1 MFYAKD
7 VRNDRVFAFLN
18 QQARD
23 AAVFGNVEPLTCIN
37 KRDARELMK
46 NYIICSYASRNLEEF
61 VAAVSLAREIREEN
75 LVEWYMRLV

>member
-7 VRNDRVFAFLN
+7 VRNDRVYAFHN

-37 KRDARELMK
+37 KRDAREIMK
-46 NYIICSYASRNLEEF
+46 SYIICSYASRNLEEF
-61 VAAVSLAREIREEN
+61 VAAVSLAREISEEN
-75 LVEWYMRLV
+75 MVEWYMRLV

>member
-7 VRNDRVFAFLN
+7 VRNDRVFAFFN

-23 AAVFGNVEPLTCIN
+23 AAVFGNVEPLTCVN

-46 NYIICSYASRNLEEF
+46 NYIICSYAGKTLEEF
-61 VAAVSLAREIREEN
+61 VEAVSLARELGEEK
-75 LVEWYMRLV
+75 LFKWYMRLV

>member
-75 LVEWYMRLV
+75 LVEWYVRLV

>member
-75 LVEWYMRLV
+75 LIEWYMRLV